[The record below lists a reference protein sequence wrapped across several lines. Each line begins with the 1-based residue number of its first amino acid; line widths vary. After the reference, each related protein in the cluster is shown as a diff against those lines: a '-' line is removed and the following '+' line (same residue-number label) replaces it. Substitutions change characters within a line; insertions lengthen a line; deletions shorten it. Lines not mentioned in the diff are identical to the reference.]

1 MDTPH
6 KEIHPLPAARTRA
19 ESLRLQLEKDIVG
32 GRLRPG
38 QKLDEEELA
47 SRYGLSRT
55 PVREA
60 IKALSSSGLLEI
72 RQHQGAFVVMLTLQS
87 LSGMLEMM
95 TIIETSCA
103 EFAAQR
109 FSEEDRSSIL
119 AAKVQCEEALEPL
132 DPKAFYEANI
142 SFHDAIYVAAH
153 NDYLIQQARALRIR
167 LEPYRR
173 QISFAEGVVQQSLIE
188 HEAITEAIFERNAQ
202 LAASAMKAHTAALS
216 NDITSLANLGVSPM
230 ELIFR

>member
-1 MDTPH
+1 
-6 KEIHPLPAARTRA
+6 
-19 ESLRLQLEKDIVG
+19 
-32 GRLRPG
+32 
-38 QKLDEEELA
+38 
-47 SRYGLSRT
+47 
-55 PVREA
+55 
-60 IKALSSSGLLEI
+60 
-72 RQHQGAFVVMLTLQS
+72 
-87 LSGMLEMM
+87 
-95 TIIETSCA
+95 
-103 EFAAQR
+103 
-109 FSEEDRSSIL
+109 
-119 AAKVQCEEALEPL
+119 L